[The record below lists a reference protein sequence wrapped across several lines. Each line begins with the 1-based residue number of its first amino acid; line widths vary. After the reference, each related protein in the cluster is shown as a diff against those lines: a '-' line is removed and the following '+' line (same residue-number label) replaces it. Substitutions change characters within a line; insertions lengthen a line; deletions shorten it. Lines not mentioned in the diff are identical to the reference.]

1 METTAGCSQQ
11 CSSCDASSARCW
23 CVECNEALCDICVSA
38 HRRVTVTRSHQILNQ
53 PPAGHVSTPPTKFC
67 RHHPSEPLK
76 LYCFTCLQLTCR
88 DCQLTAHMNHRY
100 QFVSEALDSIRKQ
113 LDVLVQPIRA
123 QGDTVRR
130 NLLDMKTR
138 LKDIADSNFLLMT
151 ELQRSYNLIT
161 QHLKRR
167 MEDILSEVK
176 KVFESERELI
186 VRRMR
191 KMKQLQQDQQSVTE
205 IAEKARNTNDLSAL
219 QTFTAQIQSYLKN
232 PPDQDSSPPETMSLL
247 TVITDSVSLGAI
259 LNFGKLDIKWVPFA
273 VTQTSNLN
281 TPAAAATSSSSSSS
295 TSSSSSSS
303 SSTLPQSRTAKESSV
318 SSVPFNCPSA
328 SSKSSSSQLSLP
340 PSSSLS
346 IIQSSA
352 PVTKIAA
359 PTFTPLVQHPSSLSH
374 LKKNQTKMSVPVS
387 TLGNLESVGYLVPH
401 SAGPSPGTKLQLLN
415 QPTAPGQNQSAAI
428 MLNYTQ
434 ALYQVSC
441 FTLPSVV
448 PQFCTM
454 RTLTSATNTQDKQQK
469 GPFSSVSVSHQV
481 LPSATTG
488 NKSSSQPGVTVLPSH
503 DPKSMHQPLT
513 DRNSSASSSQ
523 PLTPATDCFT
533 KDKQPVPEPPGCLH
547 PFTPLEISPH
557 SSSLKHQQQ
566 SPVVRAV
573 ADSACDRSVQQV
585 AVRRQE
591 PAENE
596 PTSTVSGDPAPAREP
611 SAPVVSDIESAPEVT
626 DRKAEP
632 EPQVLETSAE
642 LVPEVSDGEAELEPG
657 PEPEVRETKAE
668 PEPEVS
674 DREAELEPEPEPEVR
689 ETKAEP
695 EPEVSDGEADSEP
708 DSEPEPEPEVRETKA
723 EPEPE
728 VSDGEAEEGSSVIG
742 YLNCSLSQWQ
752 PRVSLYRLPVSLP
765 RPGHP
770 LPGFRLVLGDAED
783 EIFLEEMSDDSQSD
797 DDDIIEILPSSPESP
812 VMLMMVTCSACRSS
826 NGSVVCT
833 ACGRGYHRDCHIPP
847 VGPHIWSEW
856 ICSLCQDLS
865 DPSDPFSCDRPPRL
879 QSYGLS
885 LLDQRRCESLL
896 LQLMVEGSAQFSQSQ
911 VMLVS
916 KRLTSGSPSYQTPA
930 EFLSDIWSLFKDT
943 SQDDDVLNKLQD
955 RLQRQWMTSLKL
967 LPSVS
972 SNTDGVRGAF
982 SSNMSDTREVTEG
995 GKGSKV
1001 TTEKKEVISS
1011 ESKLRETRKRLR
1023 EFLDLMETSRSKR
1036 TKADDRS

>member
-167 MEDILSEVK
+167 MEDILSEIK
-176 KVFESERELI
+176 KVCESECELI

-219 QTFTAQIQSYLKN
+219 QTFTDQIQSYLKN
-232 PPDQDSSPPETMSLL
+232 PPDQDSSPPKTMSLL
-247 TVITDSVSLGAI
+247 SVITDSVSLEAI

-281 TPAAAATSSSSSSS
+281 TPAATAASSSSSSSSSTSTSTSS

-303 SSTLPQSRTAKESSV
+303 STSFSALLQSRTAQESSV

-328 SSKSSSSQLSLP
+328 SSKSSSNQLNPP
-340 PSSSLS
+340 PSSSVRIVQS
-346 IIQSSA
+346 IA
-352 PVTKIAA
+352 PVTKITA
-359 PTFTPLVQHPSSLSH
+359 PTFTPAVQHPSSLSH
-374 LKKNQTKMSVPVS
+374 LKKNQTKLSVPVS
-387 TLGNLESVGYLVPH
+387 TLGNLEPVGYLVPR

-415 QPTAPGQNQSAAI
+415 QPIAPSQNQSAAI

-454 RTLTSATNTQDKQQK
+454 RSLTSATNTQDKQQK
-469 GPFSSVSVSHQV
+469 GPFSSVSVNHQV

-513 DRNSSASSSQ
+513 DINCPTASSPASSSQ
-523 PLTPATDCFT
+523 PLAPATDCFT

-642 LVPEVSDGEAELEPG
+642 LEPKVSDGEAE
-657 PEPEVRETKAE
+657 PEPQVLET
-668 PEPEVS
+668 S
-674 DREAELEPEPEPEVR
+674 AELEL
-689 ETKAEP
+689 
-695 EPEVSDGEADSEP
+695 EVSDGEADSEP
-708 DSEPEPEPEVRETKA
+708 EPEVLETKA
-723 EPEPE
+723 EPGPE
-728 VSDGEAEEGSSVIG
+728 VSDGEAEEGNSVIG
-742 YLNCSLSQWQ
+742 YLNCGLSQWQ

-797 DDDIIEILPSSPESP
+797 DDDITEIVPSSPESP
-812 VMLMMVTCSACRSS
+812 VMLMIVTCAACRST
-826 NGSVVCT
+826 NGSIVCT

-847 VGPHIWSEW
+847 VGPHIRSEW

-955 RLQRQWMTSLKL
+955 RLQRQWMTSLKP

-972 SNTDGVRGAF
+972 TDGVRGAF
-982 SSNMSDTREVTEG
+982 SSNMSDTREVTEV

-1011 ESKLRETRKRLR
+1011 ESKMKETRKRLR

-1036 TKADDRS
+1036 TKSDDRS